1 MLPFH
6 DIESLRHVIA
16 DVDRHCDY
24 NGLTTKPTIKFR
36 GTVKL
41 HGTNAGV
48 RVTGYDVIAQGR
60 NRVLTIQSDNFGF
73 ALFTAQRSADF
84 RSLRDSMFGTDS
96 ADVTFFG
103 EWCGVGIQK
112 GVGIAKLPKMFV
124 IFAIHH
130 HADDT
135 WYDFGRLN
143 LGADDYTW
151 FNNQNI
157 YFITQFPTYSVEVD
171 FNNPTPAAEEIGRL
185 TLLVEDSCPV
195 ANSSL
200 FTAYNHGENIG
211 IGEGIVWVSVD
222 YPVHITF
229 KSKGLKHKK
238 ASTTPRV
245 ATDPAKVD
253 SINALVDEL
262 LPEWRLEQGFD
273 HLRQNNLPIVTQ
285 STGDYLK
292 WISQDILK
300 EETDVITAN
309 AFPWK
314 EIVGTI
320 SRRARDYYLKKL
332 DENAGLSM
340 ASEG

>member
-6 DIESLRHVIA
+6 DIESLRHVVA
-16 DVDRHCDY
+16 DVDRHCEY
-24 NGLTTKPTIKFR
+24 AGLTVKPTIKFR

-48 RVTGYDVIAQGR
+48 RVNSSVVAQGR
-60 NRVLTIQSDNFGF
+60 NRELTIQADNFGF
-73 ALFTAQRSADF
+73 AFFVAQREQDF
-84 RSLRDSMFGTDS
+84 LTLRNSMYGIN

-103 EWCGVGIQK
+103 EWCGLGIQK
-112 GVGIAKLPKMFV
+112 GVGVSNLPKMFV
-124 IFAIHH
+124 IFAIFNHT
-130 HADDT
+130 DDT
-135 WYDFGRLN
+135 WEDFGRLN
-143 LGADDYTW
+143 RGDEDFEWY
-151 FNNQNI
+151 NNQKI

-195 ANSSL
+195 ANSEL
-200 FTAYNHGENIG
+200 FHAFNHGENIG

-238 ASTTPRV
+238 SGTKVRV
-245 ATDPAKVD
+245 DVDPAKVD
-253 SINALVDEL
+253 SINSLVDEL

-273 HLRQNNLPIVTQ
+273 FLRQNNLPITTS

-300 EETDVITAN
+300 EEQDVITAN
-309 AFPWK
+309 QFPWK

-320 SRRARDYYLKKL
+320 SRRAREFYLSKL
-332 DENAGLSM
+332 DEMAGLSS
-340 ASEG
+340 AKDG